1 MIKNQKGFVMVFV
14 MAVVAALSVMTGA
27 MFFYYDND
35 LKSVIRNS
43 VMQQV
48 TLAAETG
55 LQEGQRWIADQ
66 LNSNTFNLVDIQ
78 NNLNVVDS
86 NNTCLNRHGYTN
98 VNEDVYYAKRIQEN
112 LASGSV
118 PLSKFEDIS
127 YEVFI
132 QRQVDVVRSLYLS
145 AQGSKN
151 NTEKDATYYDRSFA
165 LVERFKDFPT
175 KQFTIEMWIN
185 NKQPTKNYN
194 THLFEFG
201 RTGDA
206 AFKVK
211 NDKWSPILVNKK
223 LGGDAGVAT
232 PIKNEWVHIAW
243 VWDGGNPSTM
253 DSKNVR
259 IYQNGEL
266 VGTYDADVIAN
277 DVQNYENPPESLP
290 IGNWPLAIGEGL
302 AGFTRG
308 DYKTG
313 KVKIQSTPWFG
324 NIAEMR
330 IWNIS
335 RSEDDIANNRRKRLT
350 GSEPGLVSYYKF
362 NEGTGNIAKDS
373 NTSKSND
380 ATIYGIG
387 NKGTLWEAKKEY
399 YPLTSTNNKA
409 PTVNFPPGEDLVF
422 YKILSCGNGPQGQIV
437 PLELIVSAPVQKGD
451 VGDGKIALTPKDL
464 KSITIQSGTSLKI
477 GLASY
482 VGNSD
487 VAGDISI
494 QQTNVTN
501 TGFPAFRPSMEQCEN
516 GKQYTQ
522 FDSSNAYNEGECV
535 EFEEK
540 LWILEKDTGKSAGD
554 DFEEVDWVEVLGS
567 QCDGVKF
574 NLSPGDD
581 SYGHYYKYFSTAPNL
596 TPGAELGYNYN
607 SISWWEAK
615 RRAEQSTCGGM
626 RGYLVSIESLA
637 ENNFI
642 KNAVMCDNSTDF
654 GCTGVTPF
662 HVAADETREIYYGSR
677 LASANDQHYIWL
689 ANSDWRFPLQ
699 KPTADMRSES
709 GPDMGVANSFTHW
722 QSGEPNSLPGEHFVD
737 MEINRSGRVNGKWND
752 LKEIPGC
759 SNNGL
764 DCITGYVVEYGGFDS
779 FKLDHD
785 ENKDGNKDGSKDLSE
800 KTKTCVVR
808 ATIEKDK
815 YVPQEDYLRFN
826 SAAEDASAL
835 VYEPDFKP
843 YDTDMGD
850 SYPGWD
856 VNNGVLTLFHND
868 RPTNWDPNDTYQVDK
883 FTWFNN
889 RVWKNVSGG
898 TITGGAILDI
908 SKTPTIYNP
917 YVWELYSGNEP
928 DAPCGDLNF
937 WQQAFESIEY
947 INTLAVDPKTAVN
960 PYAATLPGAVNSS
973 APTVKVGSNVIGN
986 ESLGERV
993 IIFSLGPLHV
1003 QKHLDG
1009 YNHFYEFYQFPVRAS
1024 GVQDLYN
1031 DNNRRMNESFT
1042 LSNQMQYFSKTGYL
1056 VTVTSEEE
1064 NDILTEKAIGNGWLG
1079 GMTQTIEQS
1088 DYSKDGDLDECGGIL
1103 QRVNMSGSGPNITGR
1118 IVAQKDFQAMRQL
1131 EKTRAGAIIM
1141 INSLSNSINK
1151 IDNIIPVDSTKHF
1164 PKTGVIKIGSE
1175 LIAYTGKTANTFTG
1189 VVRGAESTT
1198 PSSHDKAAAVTETDV
1213 GFIWSWYKENQN
1225 YSGTTTKPKYI
1236 RYIDPEFRTNTS
1248 VKTITDI
1255 SETDGSTPTVVT
1267 TNSNHGLKHDDIVN
1281 LTDKDPDADGS
1292 DDIDGTNL
1300 KAYYRVVK
1308 INATQFQLV
1317 DLDTR
1322 KHIDTSD
1329 INYIPDS
1336 AQMRELEG
1344 IRNEYYRT
1352 LTTLKSVGAADK
1364 RRTQTG
1370 LEMFWKDPKVNWSDA
1385 NDPNTSQNSDCPIWR
1400 WVTGPEQFLH
1410 DHRGLAFAPTR
1421 SHTDNP
1427 SANQNSSNHEWV
1439 RNLPKGPTGEQIGE
1453 KFRDDMPFRYWAPG
1467 EPNNYRQREPGLH
1480 MMGTHFGSSQQLHW
1494 NDLYNWN
1501 KDHNNSYSI
1510 RGIIVEY
1517 GGLESFGDP
1526 IVRIA
1531 TKRIINLYDRR
1542 VTQAT
1547 VKISNGIQG
1556 GDKLVV
1562 GMNLSPIGL
1571 VATGDDTD
1579 TIVYT
1584 GVGTCKNYL
1593 DAIKA
1598 TIFEHDGGLGIRE
1611 ITVKIGDAVKPVG
1624 SDHYYK
1630 KVDGTL
1636 GYQQADYQASY
1647 SNLCGLQGYLANVT
1661 TAEDLSAIASLGV
1674 TLGNEAWINGTDRC
1688 LGGAYKSGFWRYTS
1702 GPLKD
1707 KEFWRLRIDYL
1718 KPVDIDTA
1726 CIDTNLR
1733 PSQTNVRVGP
1743 FESANWL
1750 SGHPSL
1756 NDNDYLTFLSDSTPG
1771 IKTRGGFSNPTVN
1784 SYIIKYG
1791 GSVGDYSGT
1800 DIQEVN
1806 NIEVGSGPL
1815 RAEISFY
1822 ADGSENSIFIN
1833 NEDTLKVSTTGNEA
1847 LSTGWTKTQSYTTQT
1862 NPLTITPP
1870 TNQAV
1875 KGDDWKR
1882 ELAKVYYEN
1891 ETINSFTPGNRRIKI
1906 VLIYADVSLNDTIGI
1921 VKNIGSKNKVTVSPI
1936 SWSNR

>member
-118 PLSKFEDIS
+118 PLPKFEDIS

-151 NTEKDATYYDRSFA
+151 NKEKDTTYYDRSFA

-185 NKQPTKNYN
+185 NKQPTDKYN

-206 AFKVK
+206 AFKIR
-211 NDKWSPILVNKK
+211 NDKWLPKLVNLK

-243 VWDGGNPSTM
+243 VWDGGNPSET

-266 VGTYDADVIAN
+266 VDTYDIDVTPY
-277 DVQNYENPPESLP
+277 DTQNYENPPESLP
-290 IGNWPLAIGEGL
+290 EGDWPLAIGEGL
-302 AGFTRG
+302 AGFKGG

-313 KVKIQSTPWFG
+313 KVRIQSTPWFG

-409 PTVNFPPGEDLVF
+409 PTINFPPGEDLVF

-464 KSITIQSGTSLKI
+464 KSTTIQSGTSLKI

-487 VAGDISI
+487 VADDISI

-522 FDSSNAYNEGECV
+522 FESSTAYNEGQCV

-540 LWILEKDTGKSAGD
+540 LWLLEKDTGKAAGD
-554 DFEEVDWVEVLGS
+554 DFDEVDWVEVLGS

-574 NLSPGDD
+574 NLSPGDK

-615 RRAEQSTCGGM
+615 RRAEQSTCAGM
-626 RGYLVSIESLA
+626 RGYLVSIESLV
-637 ENNFI
+637 ENDFI
-642 KNAVMCDNSTDF
+642 KNAVMCDNSTDS

-662 HVAADETREIYYGSR
+662 HVAAGETREIYYGSR

-689 ANSDWRFPLQ
+689 ANSDWRVPLQ
-699 KPTADMRSES
+699 QPDPDMRSES
-709 GPDMGVANSFTHW
+709 GPDMGKKNSFTNW
-722 QSGEPNSLPGEHFVD
+722 QNGEPNSMSGEHYVD
-737 MEINRSGRVNGKWND
+737 MEINRGGRVNGKWND
-752 LKEIPGC
+752 LKVIPGC
-759 SNNGL
+759 STSGL

-785 ENKDGNKDGSKDLSE
+785 ENGDENKDGSKDLSDN
-800 KTKTCVVR
+800 TKTCVVR

-835 VYEPDFKP
+835 VYGPDQTP
-843 YDTDMGD
+843 YDTEVGD

-868 RPTNWDPNDTYQVDK
+868 RPPDWNPNDTYQADQ
-883 FTWFNN
+883 FTWFNS
-889 RVWKNVSGG
+889 RVWKNISGG
-898 TITGGAILDI
+898 LITGGVSLDS

-928 DAPCGDLNF
+928 DAPCGNLNF

-960 PYAATLPGAVNSS
+960 PYAAIQPGEVNSA
-973 APTVKVGSNVIGN
+973 APTVQTGSNVMGN

-1009 YNHFYEFYQFPVRAS
+1009 YNHFYEFYQFPVRAG

-1103 QRVNMSGSGPNITGR
+1103 QRVNMSGTGPNVTGR
-1118 IVAQKDFQAMRQL
+1118 IVAQNDFQAMRQL
-1131 EKTRAGAIIM
+1131 EKTRDGAIIM
-1141 INSLSNSINK
+1141 INNLSNSITE
-1151 IDNIIPVDSTKHF
+1151 IDIIIPVNSTKHF
-1164 PKTGVIKIGSE
+1164 PKTGTIKIDSE

-1189 VVRGAESTT
+1189 VTRGAEGTT
-1198 PSSHDKAAAVTETDV
+1198 ANSHANAAVVTETDV
-1213 GFIWSWYKENQN
+1213 GFIWSWYKEGQN
-1225 YSGTTTKPKYI
+1225 YTGTTTEPKYI
-1236 RYIDPEFRTNTS
+1236 RYIDPEFRSNTS
-1248 VKTITDI
+1248 NKMITSI
-1255 SETDGSTPTVVT
+1255 SATDESTPTVVT
-1267 TNSNHGLKHDDIVN
+1267 TSSNHGLKHDDIVY
-1281 LTDKDPDADGS
+1281 LEDIDPATDGS
-1292 DDIDGTNL
+1292 DDIDGANL

-1308 INATQFQLV
+1308 INANQFQLV

-1352 LTTLKSVGAADK
+1352 LTTINNIGPANN
-1364 RRTQTG
+1364 RQNQNG
-1370 LEMFWKDPKVNWSDA
+1370 LEMFWKDPKVNWSNA
-1385 NDPNTSQNSDCPIWR
+1385 NDPNISQNSECPIWR

-1410 DHRGLAFAPTR
+1410 DHKGLTFAPTR

-1427 SANQNSSNHEWV
+1427 SANQNSSNSNWV
-1439 RNLPKGPTGEQIGE
+1439 RALPKGPVGEQIGE
-1453 KFRDDMPFRYWAPG
+1453 KFKDGMPFRYWAPG

-1480 MMGTHFGSSQQLHW
+1480 MMGTHFGSSQELHW

-1501 KDHNNSYSI
+1501 KDHTNSYSI

-1562 GMNLSPIGL
+1562 GMNLGPIGL
-1571 VATGDDTD
+1571 VATGDNTD
-1579 TIVYT
+1579 TIVYN

-1593 DAIKA
+1593 DVIKA
-1598 TIFEHDGGLGIRE
+1598 TIFEHDGGLGTRE

-1630 KVDGTL
+1630 KVDGSL

-1674 TLGNEAWINGTDRC
+1674 TQGNEAWVNGTDRC

-1707 KEFWRLRIDYL
+1707 KEFWRLRIDYSQ
-1718 KPVDIDTA
+1718 PVDIDTA

-1733 PSQTNVRVGP
+1733 SSQTNVRVGP
-1743 FESANWL
+1743 FASANWL
-1750 SGHPSL
+1750 DGHPGL
-1756 NDNDYLTFLSDSTPG
+1756 NDNDYLTFLSNSTPG
-1771 IKTRGGFSNPTVN
+1771 IKTREGFSNPTVN

-1791 GSVGDYSGT
+1791 GSVGDYSDT

-1822 ADGSENSIFIN
+1822 ADASENSIFIN

-1847 LSTGWTKTQSYTTQT
+1847 LSTGWTKTQSYTSQT

-1870 TNQAV
+1870 TNQAI

-1891 ETINSFTPGNRRIKI
+1891 ESIDNFTPGNRRIKI
-1906 VLIYADVSLNDTIGI
+1906 VLIYADISLNDTIGI